1 VSATGAG
8 LEVRDPDGPGAG
20 GVRRV
25 GVDGDPAELPL
36 SRRALQR
43 AVGSPVVEGN
53 RVALQFEGPVAF
65 DAWIEAIGQAER
77 FVHFENYI
85 LRDDPVGR
93 RFREALVERAR
104 AGVEVRVLHDW
115 MGCWATPRRYWKP
128 FREAG
133 IEVRAFNRPS
143 LRDPFGILQ
152 RDHRK
157 LVAVDGRVAFLGGF
171 CIGQEWAG
179 TEHAP
184 PWRDTGVEIR
194 GPGAAWAARTFER
207 IWAETGDEVPEA
219 LQADPAEVGAEGD
232 VPVWLIEGVP
242 WRTRV
247 YRVTQLMAAMARH
260 HIWITDPYFV
270 APRAVRESLAEAA
283 RDGVDVRILVPA
295 HNNWPWVGSLSRSGY
310 RFLLEAGVRIFE
322 WEGPMIHAK
331 TAVVDGAWSRVG
343 STNLN
348 SASLLGNWEL
358 DAGVHDVDFARQVQ
372 GLFLADLASA
382 VEIRLPGS
390 AGARG
395 DVGHRE
401 AKGEAELP
409 DESPLSTRLRQW
421 GRGAP
426 GAQNLTL
433 ADLVRAGSSLGDAIA
448 GSRVLGR
455 EDRAVLV
462 TLTVALLTGA
472 VLLALFPRPLAWFLA
487 LILGWGGS
495 VLAVRGLVQRS
506 RARRELRRRRR
517 EVEAADAA
525 EAAPGPPHPS
535 HPETGTP

>member
-1 VSATGAG
+1 MRTAPVPHQTS
-8 LEVRDPDGPGAG
+8 
-20 GVRRV
+20 
-25 GVDGDPAELPL
+25 PAELPT

-53 RVALQFEGPVAF
+53 AIMLQFEGPAAF
-65 DAWIEAIGQAER
+65 DSWIEAIAEARR

-93 RFREALVERAR
+93 RFRDALVERAQ
-104 AGVEVRVLHDW
+104 AGVQVRVLYDW
-115 MGCWATPRRYWKP
+115 MGCWATPRRYWRP
-128 FREAG
+128 VPDAG

-157 LVAVDGRVAFLGGF
+157 LVSVDGHLAYLGGF
-171 CIGQEWAG
+171 CIGEEWAG
-179 TEHAP
+179 TDESP

-194 GPGAAWAARTFER
+194 GPAAAAADRTFR
-207 IWAETGDEVPEA
+207 HIWAETGDPVPDELHVEPEQVA
-219 LQADPAEVGAEGD
+219 PAGD

-247 YRVTQLMAAMARH
+247 YRVTQLLAASARS

-270 APRAVRESLAEAA
+270 APRAVREALAEAA

-331 TAVVDGAWSRVG
+331 TAVVDGVWSRVG
-343 STNLN
+343 SSNLN

-358 DAGVHDVDFARQVQ
+358 DAGVHDVELASQVQ

-382 VEIRLPGS
+382 VEIRLPGA

-401 AKGEAELP
+401 ARAEAELP
-409 DESPLSTRLRQW
+409 DEPSFADRLRGW

-426 GAQNLTL
+426 GAQTLTL
-433 ADLVRAGSSLGDAIA
+433 ADLVRAGSSLGEAIA
-448 GSRVLGR
+448 GSRVIGR
-455 EDRAVLV
+455 EDRTVLG
-462 TLTVALLTGA
+462 TLTVVLLAGSI
-472 VLLALFPRPLAWFLA
+472 LLALFPRALAWTLA
-487 LILGWGGS
+487 VILGWMGG
-495 VLAVRGLVQRS
+495 VLAIRGIAQRT
-506 RARRELRRRRR
+506 RARREIRKRKR
-517 EVEAADAA
+517 ELAAAATAPPEARL
-525 EAAPGPPHPS
+525 P
-535 HPETGTP
+535 